1 MTSQDPSPAPD
12 PAAPPPVDGA
22 SAGAA
27 SVALPAARGRGLSVP
42 ETGALLV
49 VLVALFTYFS
59 IASPFFL
66 NSENLINILQNV
78 AVVGIIACPAT
89 LLLISGQFDLSVG
102 SGVGFAGMLM
112 AVAALAPGTGG
123 VDLPLALNLQI
134 TSALVVAVFATLLV
148 GFINAFCVTVI
159 GINALI
165 TTLGTLAIFRGLTKV
180 LGDGQSIRIENFG
193 DLGVLRIPADGLPII
208 GVGIPLPVYIFA
220 GIVALFWAVLRYTVY
235 GRSLY
240 AIGASPAAAR
250 LAGIRTKRVIFIA
263 FILSAL
269 CVALAGLIRL
279 SQVAV
284 ASVNSGLGI
293 ELSVVTAVVLGGASL
308 SGGRGGIGGTVL
320 AVLIV
325 GVLAN
330 GLIQLNVPSFWI
342 EVANGLLLL
351 GAVTVDRI
359 RVRLTRADV

>member
-1 MTSQDPSPAPD
+1 MTTQDPGQP
-12 PAAPPPVDGA
+12 PAATPVL
-22 SAGAA
+22 
-27 SVALPAARGRGLSVP
+27 ALPHKGRGLSVP
-42 ETGALLV
+42 ETAALLV
-49 VLVALFTYFS
+49 VLAALFVYFS
-59 IASPFFL
+59 IASEFFL

-123 VDLPLALNLQI
+123 VDLPFAMNM
-134 TSALVVAVFATLLV
+134 TVPSAFIIAVVGTVMIGV
-148 GFINAFCVTVI
+148 INGIFVSVV

-180 LGDGQSIRIENFG
+180 LGEGQTIRIEGFG
-193 DLGVLRIPADGLPII
+193 ALGVLRFPESGLPII

-220 GIVALFWAVLRYTVY
+220 ACVIAFWLVLRYTVY

-240 AIGASPAAAR
+240 AIGASPSAAR
-250 LAGIRTKRVIFIA
+250 LAGIRTTRVIFIA
-263 FILSAL
+263 FILSSL
-269 CVALAGLIRL
+269 MVALAGLIRL
-279 SQVAV
+279 SQVAG

-325 GVLAN
+325 GVLSN

-342 EVANGLLLL
+342 EVAGGLLLL
-351 GAVTVDRI
+351 GAVTVDRV
-359 RVRLTRADV
+359 RVRLTKADN